1 MPGARRGRR
10 ARRSSRRSPPRPGG
24 SRALLAGELPH
35 ALVEHAE
42 EAGVELLP
50 YGGELGSACTCDA
63 WVDPCPHALAV
74 LYQLAWLVE
83 ADPFVLL
90 HLRGLA
96 RERVL
101 RDLHRL
107 VRPPAGE
114 APLDAESPGDST
126 PSGPDDVDDLVVAE
140 DAAVRA
146 ARLLRLESPF
156 DAW

>member
-1 MPGARRGRR
+1 
-10 ARRSSRRSPPRPGG
+10 
-24 SRALLAGELPH
+24 
-35 ALVEHAE
+35 
-42 EAGVELLP
+42 
-50 YGGELGSACTCDA
+50 
-63 WVDPCPHALAV
+63 V
-74 LYQLAWLVE
+74 LT
-83 ADPFVLL
+83 
-90 HLRGLA
+90 HLRGLS

-107 VRPPAGE
+107 VRPPAVE
-114 APLDAESPGDST
+114 APLDRGSPSDST